1 MLNAWEYSLLSGVI
15 ASKPNR
21 GWLTSKY
28 KNAQRTGKMI
38 MTTNTTHTCMFVS
51 HQDKP
56 MTSDLFNELM
66 LPMELVIDTMEQHS

>member
-1 MLNAWEYSLLSGVI
+1 MLNAWEYSLSSGVI

-38 MTTNTTHTCMFVS
+38 MTTNTTHVYMFVS
-51 HQDKP
+51 HQDKC
-56 MTSDLFNELM
+56 MTSNVFNELM

>member
-1 MLNAWEYSLLSGVI
+1 MSGVI

>member
-1 MLNAWEYSLLSGVI
+1 MLNAWEYSLSSGVI

-38 MTTNTTHTCMFVS
+38 MTTNTTHVYMFVS

-66 LPMELVIDTMEQHS
+66 LLMEPVVGTMEHHS

>member
-1 MLNAWEYSLLSGVI
+1 
-15 ASKPNR
+15 
-21 GWLTSKY
+21 
-28 KNAQRTGKMI
+28 MI